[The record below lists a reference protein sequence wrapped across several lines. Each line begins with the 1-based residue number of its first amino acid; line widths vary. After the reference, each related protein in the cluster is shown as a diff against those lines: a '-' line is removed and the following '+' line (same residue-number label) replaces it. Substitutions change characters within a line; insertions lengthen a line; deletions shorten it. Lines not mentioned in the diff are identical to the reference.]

1 MTVDQAK
8 MKLLAWVQSQLG
20 TRESGNNWNKYAE
33 DPNMTKLLGWYAQ
46 NQPWCNIFCN
56 AAFISVFGL
65 EIGSAMIY
73 QTIGSGSALCRASA
87 QFFKDHGA
95 FTNSPEPGDIVFF
108 YSGGDINH
116 QGIVMRVSGGTVST
130 IEGNSSDAVSSRN
143 YRSGDSSIAG
153 YGRPKWSLAESASVY
168 ASITKPQANVKPQ
181 SEQYV
186 TIKVPVLKLGAKGN
200 AVASLQGMLIANK
213 ILVGSPGADGDFGPL
228 TASALKTFQSRNG
241 LTADGICGQKTW
253 EALYK

>member
-65 EIGSAMIY
+65 ETGSAMIY
-73 QTIGSGSALCRASA
+73 QTIGSGSALCKASA

-108 YSGGDINH
+108 YSRGDINH

-153 YGRPKWSLAESASVY
+153 YGRPKWSLAASTSLSASV
-168 ASITKPQANVKPQ
+168 TKPKEANKPQ

-186 TIKVPVLKLGAKGN
+186 TIKVPVLKLGSKGN
-200 AVASLQGMLIANK
+200 AVASLQGVLLANK
-213 ILVGSPGADGDFGPL
+213 IPIGSSGADGEFGPM
-228 TASALKTFQSRNG
+228 TALALKTFQSRNG
-241 LTADGICGQKTW
+241 LTADSICGKNTW